1 MGWPVLSI
9 VPVSKRF
16 LKERTLDKWATTS
29 TEEDKDNAS
38 SHSQLAKEP
47 GEMAEESK
55 PLSGEGNCHESLM
68 KTGEM
73 RESRVF
79 DGSGEGTMDVIS
91 ANEEART
98 GNKAESEVAAAT
110 EEQVLA
116 IRDTPWHF
124 L

>member
-79 DGSGEGTMDVIS
+79 DGSGETMDVIS